1 MKKILILCPYPQN
14 VAAGQRFKYEQYFD
28 SWTMEGYSLE
38 VSSFFDEKT
47 WHILY
52 KDRNF
57 IRKVIGTVKGYILRI
72 KFLFLLRRY
81 HIVYIFMWVTPL
93 GSSLF
98 ERLVRKFSKNL
109 IYDFDDSVFLESNTP
124 QSMNLGLS
132 GVTRKSRYL
141 ISYADRVILSSPYN
155 LDFCL
160 KNNFKNQA
168 VYIPCSID
176 TDRFK
181 EKQQV
186 HESKKIV
193 IGWTGTFS
201 SIPYLDSLKEPL
213 LKLSK
218 QVPFKL
224 LLITNFDY
232 SFKDIDVEVIHW
244 NRNSEIEDL
253 HSIDIGIY
261 PVTLD
266 QWSLGKG
273 GLKVIQYMS
282 IGIPSVATNYGTAC
296 DIIEDGVNGFLVNN
310 DDEWIDRLKELISD
324 VTLRKNLGLA
334 ARKDAENLYST
345 KVVQSK
351 YLEVLNSI
359 E

>member
-14 VAAGQRFKYEQYFD
+14 VAAGQRFKYEQYFN
-28 SWTMEGYSLE
+28 SWINQGYSLE
-38 VSSFFDEKT
+38 VSSFFNEKT
-47 WHILY
+47 WTILY
-52 KDRNF
+52 KDGNF
-57 IRKVIGTVKGYILRI
+57 IGKAIGTIKGYISRI
-72 KFLFLLRRY
+72 KFLFLLKRY

-93 GSSLF
+93 GTTLF
-98 ERLVRKFSKNL
+98 ERLVRRFSKNL
-109 IYDFDDSVFLESNTP
+109 IYDFDDSVFLDSNTP
-124 QSMNLGLS
+124 ESMNLGLS

-155 LDFCL
+155 LEFCL
-160 KNNFKNQA
+160 EKNLKKQA

-181 EKQQV
+181 EKKQV
-186 HESKKIV
+186 NEDQKVV

-201 SIPYLDSLKEPL
+201 SIPYLDSLKEAL
-213 LKLSK
+213 LRLS
-218 QVPFKL
+218 QEVPYKL

-232 SFKDIDVEVIHW
+232 SFKEVDLEVSQW
-244 NRNSEIEDL
+244 NRDTEIEDL

-266 QWSLGKG
+266 QWALGKG

-282 IGIPSVATNYGTAC
+282 IGVPSVATNYGTAC

-324 VTLRKNLGLA
+324 VNLRKNMGLA
-334 ARKDAENLYST
+334 ARKKAESLYST
-345 KVVQSK
+345 KVVESK
-351 YLEVLNSI
+351 YLKVLNSI